1 MYGLF
6 GKMSAQPGKRDEL
19 LDIMLNSAAGLRDF
33 EGCYLYVI
41 SVAPDDPDGIWIFES
56 WRDQEAHQASLQL
69 ESVQA
74 VIAVARPLIAGFS
87 HRFELTPLGGKGLES
102 YQ

>member
-6 GKMSAQPGKRDEL
+6 GKMTAQSGKRDEL
-19 LDIMLNSAAGLRDF
+19 LDIMLKSAEGLRDF

-41 SVAPDDPDGIWIFES
+41 SIAPDDPDGIWIFET
-56 WRDQEAHQASLQL
+56 WRDQEAHRGSLAL
-69 ESVQA
+69 EAIQA
-74 VIAVARPLIAGFS
+74 VIAVARPLIAS
-87 HRFELTPLGGKGLES
+87 MTDRVELTPLGGKGLES

>member
-6 GKMSAQPGKRDEL
+6 GKMTAVQGKRDEL
-19 LDIMLNSAAGLRDF
+19 LDIMLKSANDLRDY

-56 WRDQEAHQASLQL
+56 WRDEDAHRGSLQL

-87 HRFELTPLGGKGLES
+87 DRVELTPLGGKGLES